1 MSGTIDPFA
10 PVRQPVRTYGRRQR
24 TPDETSDAPYVY
36 QDGPSGVTGASP
48 GLLKRFTSSSTGFL
62 GSLAAIGRVPSPVF
76 SSDPLP
82 SSDRGDEQDAGHA
95 EPPREEVEA
104 MLRQMRRKQTA
115 IAQSS
120 DSAGTGIV
128 EESRGP
134 ATISTGKDSTA
145 RLAVKQI
152 LDRSSSLTDIP
163 SSSLP
168 SSSPPRQTVV
178 NSSDITTSSPTRPP
192 GPAARSVVGQIGG
205 IDDETMPIRA
215 PGTRKGKRVSVPAV
229 EEEEEADEE
238 ERPPVIGFSPTTP
251 TANGPSRYARVAT
264 RSATPDSPVIAS
276 RKQKSQKARRV
287 QSSTPD
293 VTASSD
299 RAGVQD
305 EAQRAG
311 SEAEDEDED
320 QAKSSDTERG
330 KRASSPAAIAKW
342 KQDFFD
348 DLAQQ
353 SSDEEEDAGAAEK
366 MEQKR
371 SESIEDP
378 GDVKA
383 GPSKLPRFRVSLFH
397 NLRPARARRSD
408 AQLIVQ
414 APTKKDKLQLQKDVA
429 AAKRGALTCWWFH
442 LILDKLTR

>member
-1 MSGTIDPFA
+1 M
-10 PVRQPVRTYGRRQR
+10 
-24 TPDETSDAPYVY
+24 
-36 QDGPSGVTGASP
+36 
-48 GLLKRFTSSSTGFL
+48 
-62 GSLAAIGRVPSPVF
+62 F

-82 SSDRGDEQDAGHA
+82 SSDKGDEQDVGPV
-95 EPPREEVEA
+95 EPPQEEVEA

-120 DSAGTGIV
+120 DSVAAGV
-128 EESRGP
+128 VAESCGP
-134 ATISTGKDSTA
+134 ATTSTGKDNTA

-168 SSSPPRQTVV
+168 SSSPPRQTVI
-178 NSSDITTSSPTRPP
+178 NSSDITTSSPTRPSAT
-192 GPAARSVVGQIGG
+192 AARSVVGQIGD
-205 IDDETMPIRA
+205 IDDETLPIRA
-215 PGTRKGKRVSVPAV
+215 PGMRKGKRVSVPAV

-238 ERPPVIGFSPTTP
+238 ERPPVVGSSPTTP
-251 TANGPSRYARVAT
+251 TATGPSRHARVAT

-276 RKQKSQKARRV
+276 RRQKSQKARRV

-299 RAGVQD
+299 RDRAGVQD
-305 EAQRAG
+305 EEQRAG
-311 SEAEDEDED
+311 VDAEDGEED

-353 SSDEEEDAGAAEK
+353 SSDEEEDAGAVEQ
-366 MEQKR
+366 MGQKR

-378 GDVKA
+378 GDIKA
-383 GPSKLPRFRVSLFH
+383 GPSKPPRFRVSFLSRSLPACH
-397 NLRPARARRSD
+397 YCNNLP
-408 AQLIVQ
+408 LIAQ

-429 AAKRGALTCWWFH
+429 AAKRGELISWWFH
-442 LILDKLTR
+442 LRSDKLTR